1 MGLLRVLGSLLLLCG
16 SAAAAWDPERSTC
29 VSCHEEEQEEEL
41 SRPVREWREDV
52 HVRAEVSCDGCH
64 GGDPRANDPEESM
77 SERAGYV
84 GVPAWNEIPELCG
97 QCHEEIAESYLKGAL
112 GRSVGEGGRPPTCVT
127 CHMRGAHRV
136 RPPDA
141 KEILADEHHAELDA
155 FLRPGRTRE
164 VILALRQQE
173 RGIRDRVEAAE
184 RKGMDGTPL
193 RAPLRY
199 VRDTYVRAMHSF
211 EIERLEKT
219 AGLAREDLE
228 GLAARARAYDAE
240 AAFRL
245 RYGLAVVAILAAIFA
260 VLLRLR
266 LALARRERAS

>member
-1 MGLLRVLGSLLLLCG
+1 MRALWVCGSLLLSCG
-16 SAAAAWDPERSTC
+16 SAAGAWDPEQSTC
-29 VSCHEEEQEEEL
+29 VSCHEEEEEEEL

-52 HVRAEVSCDGCH
+52 HVLAEVSCDGCH
-64 GGDPRANDPEESM
+64 GGDPRASDPEESM

-84 GVPAWNEIPELCG
+84 GVPAWQEVPELCG
-97 QCHEEIAESYLKGAL
+97 QCHEEIAESYVKGAL
-112 GRSVGEGGRPPTCVT
+112 GRSVVEGGKPPTCVT

-141 KEILADEHHAELDA
+141 KVILAERHHAELEA
-155 FLRPGRTRE
+155 FLRPARTRE
-164 VILALRQQE
+164 VILALRE
-173 RGIRDRVEAAE
+173 RERAIRDRVEAAE
-184 RKGMDGTPL
+184 RKGMDGAPL

-199 VRDTYVRAMHSF
+199 VRDTYIRAMHSF

-228 GLAARARAYDAE
+228 GLAVRAEAYDAE

-245 RYGLAVVAILAAIFA
+245 RYGLAVVTVLAAILA

-266 LALARRERAS
+266 LAPERGERAS